1 MACWMKGRVGSVAAA
16 LWVAPAIVLYVP
28 AALGAVQLS
37 SMEMGISGRAH
48 YNGGSPPEFDSYW
61 WSSTEASDGFQN
73 SAVVQGADARSGVM
87 SEAFAG
93 PESPPRQFHQI
104 RAAGWAEA
112 WSMPGRQAW
121 AETYL
126 RANYAMTASAWVDLE
141 TVGRGVIDV
150 YVLSGGS
157 KYNLAYHIEGD
168 TSRRVFMSQGFWKI
182 DAQVRIED
190 PVQGYGTFRFNIPTP
205 GGSMLA
211 ALSGVLAFGTRRRR

>member
-1 MACWMKGRVGSVAAA
+1 LV
-16 LWVAPAIVLYVP
+16 YVP

-37 SMEMGISGRAH
+37 SMEMGIGGSAR
-48 YNGGSPPEFDSYW
+48 YDGGSPPEFQSYL
-61 WSSTEASDGFQN
+61 WSSTAASDGFQN
-73 SAVVQGADARSGVM
+73 SVVVHGADARSGVM

-93 PESPPRQFHQI
+93 LESPPRQFHQI

-112 WSMPGRQAW
+112 WSMPGRQAS

-126 RANYAMTASAWVDLE
+126 RASYAMTVSAWVDLE

-157 KYNLAYHIEGD
+157 KYNLAYHIDGD

-190 PVQGYGTFRFNIPTP
+190 PVQEYGTFRFNIPTP
-205 GGSMLA
+205 GGSVLA